1 MLKTVNPACDEGL
14 LVHGDVESVEAKFW
28 ETLQDISQSVSVVVS
43 LCLKQAKIEQAI
55 LG

>member
-1 MLKTVNPACDEGL
+1 MLKTVNAACDEGL
-14 LVHGDVESVEAKFW
+14 LVHGDFESVEAKLW
-28 ETLQDISQSVSVVVS
+28 ETLQDISQSVSVAVS